1 MFDSYYNI
9 FASRTDDH
17 ADKRISGDGVN
28 EYLDEILSLLER
40 AQSIA
45 AKCDRY
51 TEDTSVETE
60 AEDVI
65 CNAISAIEDFYVD
78 ELQF

>member
-1 MFDSYYNI
+1 MFNYHNI
-9 FASRTDDH
+9 VIPTTTDH
-17 ADKRISGDGVN
+17 PSGRIDGDGVN
-28 EYLDEILSLLER
+28 EYLDDILSLLEK

-51 TEDTSVETE
+51 TEDTMVETS

-78 ELQF
+78 EFQF